1 MAPSGR
7 EFFPMAGSAENETE
21 VKYMP
26 GPRQPTELVVANGRK
41 HLTRAEE
48 DERRDQEVHVP
59 VPAQAEPPKWLPKK
73 LHAEFR
79 QIGEILRLAGLY
91 AELDRDALGQ
101 YFLAR
106 ERWQRAD
113 RLASKAIRD
122 QDEKLAKEWTGV
134 QSTYFRQCRQCAE
147 VLGLSISS
155 RCRLV
160 IPQAL
165 GGAAAPPE
173 EDEFTRALRARQSRA
188 AGGG

>member
-1 MAPSGR
+1 
-7 EFFPMAGSAENETE
+7 
-21 VKYMP
+21 MP

-41 HLTRAEE
+41 HLTRAET
-48 DERRDQEVHVP
+48 DQRLDQEVHVP
-59 VPAQAEPPKWLPKK
+59 VPDQAEPPRWLPKK

-79 QIGEILRLAGLY
+79 QIGEILRMAGLY

-113 RLASKAIRD
+113 RLASAAIRGK
-122 QDEKLAKEWTGV
+122 DEKLAKEWTGV
-134 QSTYFRQCRQCAE
+134 QNTYFRQCRQCAE

-160 IPQAL
+160 VPPAL
-165 GGAAAPPE
+165 SAAAAPAE
-173 EDEFTRALRARQSRA
+173 EDEFTRALRARQNRA

>member
-1 MAPSGR
+1 
-7 EFFPMAGSAENETE
+7 
-21 VKYMP
+21 MP

-41 HLTRAEE
+41 HLTRTEE
-48 DERRDQEVHVP
+48 DQRRDQEVHVP
-59 VPAQAEPPKWLPKK
+59 VPDRAEPPRWLPKK

-113 RLASKAIRD
+113 KLASKAIRE
-122 QDEKLAKEWTGV
+122 QDEKLAKEWTAV

-160 IPQAL
+160 VPPAL
-165 GGAAAPPE
+165 SAAAAPVD
-173 EDEFTRALRARQSRA
+173 EDEFTRALRARQNRA
-188 AGGG
+188 AGGS

>member
-1 MAPSGR
+1 
-7 EFFPMAGSAENETE
+7 
-21 VKYMP
+21 MP

-48 DERRDQEVHVP
+48 DQRRDQEVHVP
-59 VPAQAEPPKWLPKK
+59 VPERAEPPKWLPKK
-73 LHAEFR
+73 LHDEFR
-79 QIGEILRLAGLY
+79 EIGEILRLAGLY

-113 RLASKAIRD
+113 KLAGKAIRE
-122 QDEKLAKEWTGV
+122 QDEKQAKEWTGV

-160 IPQAL
+160 VPQAL
-165 GGAAAPPE
+165 SSSAAPAE
-173 EDEFTRALRARQSRA
+173 EDEFTKALRARQGRA

>member
-1 MAPSGR
+1 MS
-7 EFFPMAGSAENETE
+7 
-21 VKYMP
+21 
-26 GPRQPTELVVANGRK
+26 GPRQPIELVAANGRK

-48 DERRDQEVHVP
+48 DQRRDQEVHVP
-59 VPAQAEPPKWLPKK
+59 VPERAEPPKWLPKK

-122 QDEKLAKEWTGV
+122 QDEKLAKGWTGV
-134 QSTYFRQCRQCAE
+134 QNTYFRQCRQCAE

-160 IPQAL
+160 APPTL
-165 GGAAAPPE
+165 GAGATTPE
-173 EDEFTRALRARQSRA
+173 EDEFTKALRARQNRA
-188 AGGG
+188 AGGN

>member
-1 MAPSGR
+1 
-7 EFFPMAGSAENETE
+7 
-21 VKYMP
+21 MP

-41 HLTRAEE
+41 HLSRPEE
-48 DERRDQEVHVP
+48 DQRRDQEVHVP
-59 VPAQAEPPKWLPKK
+59 VPEQVEPPRWLPKK
-73 LHAEFR
+73 LHTEFR

-113 RLASKAIRD
+113 RLASRAIRD

-160 IPQAL
+160 VPPAL
-165 GGAAAPPE
+165 SSAAAPVK
-173 EDEFTRALRARQSRA
+173 EDEFTKALRARQNRA
-188 AGGG
+188 AGGN

>member
-1 MAPSGR
+1 M
-7 EFFPMAGSAENETE
+7 
-21 VKYMP
+21 
-26 GPRQPTELVVANGRK
+26 
-41 HLTRAEE
+41 TRAEE

-59 VPAQAEPPKWLPKK
+59 VPDQVAPPKWLPKK
-73 LHAEFR
+73 LHAEFTE
-79 QIGEILRLAGLY
+79 IGEILRLAGLY

-113 RLASKAIRD
+113 KLASRAIRD
-122 QDEKLAKEWTGV
+122 QDEKLAREWTGV
-134 QSTYFRQCRQCAE
+134 QGTYFRQCRQCAE

-160 IPQAL
+160 VPPAL
-165 GGAAAPPE
+165 SAAAQATE
-173 EDEFTRALRARQSRA
+173 EDEFTRALRERQERA

>member
-1 MAPSGR
+1 
-7 EFFPMAGSAENETE
+7 
-21 VKYMP
+21 MP

-48 DERRDQEVHVP
+48 DQRRDQEVHVP
-59 VPAQAEPPKWLPKK
+59 VPDHVEPPKWLPKK

-113 RLASKAIRD
+113 RLASKAIRE
-122 QDEKLAKEWTGV
+122 QDEKLAKEWTSV
-134 QSTYFRQCRQCAE
+134 QNTYFRQCRQCAE

-165 GGAAAPPE
+165 NAAAAPVE
-173 EDEFTRALRARQSRA
+173 EDEFTKALRARQSRA